1 MKTNLLVTLKVMI
14 LIITEPDAT
23 RSHRK
28 TRRQSSPTMSED
40 LKIFNK
46 MSTQIYP
53 RIFIKAKG
61 ALKKIGQGGGGVRG
75 GYFFLEE
82 RGVQKILKGTRKH

>member
-14 LIITEPDAT
+14 LIITEPVAT

-61 ALKKIGQGGGGVRG
+61 ALKKIGQGGVRG